1 MVNRLPFDKWGPPR
15 VESSTDRCI
24 KGLAGLVAHSVHGLL
39 MVRAEVRM
47 TSAEYRDALKGGP
60 VSLSNSQAGQARN
73 FSQPR
78 AHLLVNPCSDNES
91 NMN

>member
-1 MVNRLPFDKWGPPR
+1 
-15 VESSTDRCI
+15 
-24 KGLAGLVAHSVHGLL
+24 

-60 VSLSNSQAGQARN
+60 VSLSNSQAGQGTN

-78 AHLLVNPCSDNES
+78 AHLLVNPCIRRTGEAFVALAVS
-91 NMN
+91 NLSLSLSFTTPFAKPEIKQAVLAEPPKA